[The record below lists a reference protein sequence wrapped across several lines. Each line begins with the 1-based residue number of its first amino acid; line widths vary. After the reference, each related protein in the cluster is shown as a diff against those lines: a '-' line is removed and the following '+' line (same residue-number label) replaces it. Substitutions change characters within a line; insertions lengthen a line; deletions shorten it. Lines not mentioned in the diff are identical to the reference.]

1 MLSRVAERT
10 YWLGRYMERV
20 ESTAR
25 LISINTELMLDLP
38 DVDHTWDGLIQ
49 ICGVNKAYAKRF
61 SATDERRV
69 VTFLLDDDHGS
80 LLSASAAAR
89 GNARTIREIM
99 PTESWTIVNALHLY
113 IKRHY
118 AQALDR
124 TYRHKFMQEIL
135 GRCHQL
141 MGLLASNMSNDLAYK
156 FFTIGRNLE
165 RADMTTRIL
174 DVGCFNLID
183 ARGGQ
188 SQQHDN
194 ILWMSVLRS
203 LSAYQAYRQA
213 IRERVA
219 GEHVVRFLLNDE
231 SFPRSVAHCLF
242 EVQRTVSTMP
252 RNTIPAR
259 RINQVIKKIH
269 KQDVV
274 KLLAEQHLSDF
285 IDQIQKEISATH
297 EVLAHHWFDPDVH
310 LRQRQL
316 LKPPK
321 EKVVSDPT

>member
-1 MLSRVAERT
+1 
-10 YWLGRYMERV
+10 
-20 ESTAR
+20 
-25 LISINTELMLDLP
+25 
-38 DVDHTWDGLIQ
+38 
-49 ICGVNKAYAKRF
+49 
-61 SATDERRV
+61 
-69 VTFLLDDDHGS
+69 
-80 LLSASAAAR
+80 
-89 GNARTIREIM
+89 M

-165 RADMTTRIL
+165 RAVMTTRIL

-183 ARGGQ
+183 ARSGQ

-219 GEHVVRFLLNDE
+219 SDHVVRFLLNDE

-274 KLLAEQHLSDF
+274 KLLAEQHLSEF

-297 EVLAHHWFDPDVH
+297 EVLAHPWYDPGGH
-310 LRQRQL
+310 LRQRQRL
-316 LKPPK
+316 NPPK